1 METGLKIERRKKGNM
16 DLEELFN
23 LKGKVAVVTGG
34 GGVLCGTIS
43 RALAKQG
50 ASVALLD
57 LNKEVAQR
65 VAGEISR
72 EGGKA
77 IALKADVLSRK
88 SLNEC
93 LSTIMKEFGHLDIL
107 INGAG
112 GNKKEATTSK
122 ELEFFDLPAE
132 AIRGVFD
139 LNFLGVFLSSQVFG
153 KVLAK
158 QEEGV
163 IINISSMNALRPLT
177 RIPAYSAAKAAV
189 SNFTQWLAVHISQ
202 NYSKKIRVNAIAPG
216 FFLTEQ
222 NRFLLVDEKTS
233 NFTPRGKTIIEHTPM
248 GRFGNPE
255 DLVGTIIW
263 LVSPSA
269 QFVQGTVIP
278 VDGGFSAF
286 SGV

>member
-1 METGLKIERRKKGNM
+1 MK
-16 DLEELFN
+16 ELFD
-23 LKGKVAVVTGG
+23 LDGKVAVVTGG
-34 GGVLCGTIS
+34 GGILCGTIA

-50 ASVALLD
+50 VSVAILD
-57 LNKEVAQR
+57 LNEESAQKVAE
-65 VAGEISR
+65 EISK

-77 IALKADVLSRK
+77 IGLKTDVLSRESLEK
-88 SLNEC
+88 SK
-93 LSTIMKEFGHLDIL
+93 SIIMKEFGHLDIL

-122 ELEFFDLPAE
+122 ELEFFDIPPE
-132 AIRGVFD
+132 AIRWVFD

-153 KVLAK
+153 KALAK
-158 QEEGV
+158 QKEGI

-189 SNFTQWLAVHISQ
+189 SNFTQWLAVHMCQ
-202 NYSKKIRVNAIAPG
+202 NYSTKIRVNAIAPG

-222 NRFLLVDEKTS
+222 NRFLLTDEKTGEL
-233 NFTPRGKTIIEHTPM
+233 TPRGKTIIEHTPM
-248 GRFGNPE
+248 GRFGAPE
-255 DLVGTIIW
+255 DLIGIIAW
-263 LVSPSA
+263 LASPSA
-269 QFVQGTVIP
+269 QFVQGTIIP